1 MLEPG
6 LDRHEWETEWA
17 VHEPLL
23 EDGPADTL
31 LEVDEL
37 VARML
42 TARGYALDDPIAR
55 EGDKRE
61 VVAEYLAAK
70 EVADAA
76 RRGESVDPGAVAR
89 GARVGRTGETPHIRH
104 ARDTEPHAR
113 RR

>member
-17 VHEPLL
+17 VLEPLL
-23 EDGPADTL
+23 EDDPADTL
-31 LEVDEL
+31 PDVDDL

-42 TARGYALDDPIAR
+42 TARGYALDDAIAR
-55 EGDKRE
+55 EGEERE

-76 RRGESVDPGAVAR
+76 RRGESIDPGDVADAVNAYR
-89 GARVGRTGETPHIRH
+89 ELYDFLLDDPAAAP
-104 ARDTEPHAR
+104 
-113 RR
+113 